1 MPYSYDA
8 AQTLNRAGAND
19 VANAFGTS
27 VGSRTLKLWA
37 AVCIAAVFEFLGAM
51 LLGGSVTK
59 VSKLLAVQWLGLH
72 AWRFRRRQLYS
83 AAAAVLLSSYCHCV
97 CFDSACCVHHAAD
110 LNGACAQ

>member
-1 MPYSYDA
+1 MPYSYA
-8 AQTLNRAGAND
+8 TAHTLNPTGAND

-59 VSKLLAVQWLGLH
+59 VSKLRALRWLGLH
-72 AWRFRRRQLYS
+72 AWRFRLRQLSS
-83 AAAAVLLSSYCHCV
+83 AASAVIFSS
-97 CFDSACCVHHAAD
+97 
-110 LNGACAQ
+110 